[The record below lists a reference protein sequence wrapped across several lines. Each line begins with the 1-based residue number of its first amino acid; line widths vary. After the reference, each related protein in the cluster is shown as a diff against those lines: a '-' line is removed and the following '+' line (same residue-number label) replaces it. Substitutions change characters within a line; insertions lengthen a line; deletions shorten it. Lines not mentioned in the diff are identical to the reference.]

1 MFHPKSKTAMDH
13 NFDLILKYLRGD
25 ATLDERLRV
34 MEWVKESDANRKE
47 LQALRRI
54 YDALLISEDDFAEE
68 KTVRR
73 TKLRRFFVGI
83 GSAVAA
89 AAAAVGIFF
98 MTSRHPEKQQELLQV
113 SSICAPFGYQTETVL
128 SDGTRIRL
136 NSGSRLEILPD
147 STGRR
152 LVRLDGEAYF
162 DVAHDELRPFV
173 LETSGMEVKVLGTV
187 FNVTAYDGIQSVV
200 LVEGRVE
207 AKGIGAEESVVI
219 EPSRKYEYDMEN
231 GTGNVEVIDT
241 EEYTSWIDGYMLLK
255 EMPLPEILDRLEHYF
270 GVEIVCDADFR
281 NVKVTGKLMLDG
293 GVGTALETLALMA
306 PMKYEDT
313 GSDRI
318 TVSAKGK

>member
-1 MFHPKSKTAMDH
+1 MDH

-25 ATLDERLRV
+25 ATLDERLEV
-34 MEWVKESDANRKE
+34 MKWVKESKENRKE
-47 LQALRRI
+47 LYAFRRI
-54 YDALLISEDDFAEE
+54 YDALLVSDEDFAAD
-68 KTVRR
+68 KVAR
-73 TKLRRFFVGI
+73 TGKGKAMKFFVRI

-89 AAAAVGIFF
+89 AAVAAGIFF
-98 MTSRHPEKQQELLQV
+98 MTVRHPEDPQEILQV

-152 LVRLDGEAYF
+152 SVRLDGEAYF
-162 DVAHDELRPFV
+162 DVAHDEQRPFV
-173 LETSGMEVKVLGTV
+173 LETSGMEVKVLGTT

-207 AKGIGAEESVVI
+207 AKGVGAEESVVI
-219 EPSRKYEYDMEN
+219 EPSQKYEYDMER
-231 GTGNVEVIDT
+231 GTGDIEVINT
-241 EEYTSWIDGYMLLK
+241 EEYTSWIDGYVLLNGTS
-255 EMPLPEILDRLEHYF
+255 MYDIFARLEHYF
-270 GVEIVCDADFR
+270 GVEIDCRDADFR
-281 NVKVTGKLMLDG
+281 NVEVTGKLMLDG
-293 GVGTALETLALMA
+293 GLETALETLSLMV
-306 PMKYEDT
+306 PMRYEDT